1 MSVSVLYLT
10 RRQIRDM
17 SSTLSLTTC
26 VKSTITGLTALSG
39 TKHTLIYVCLS
50 HTPTRRSEFPSTSEF
65 PCRCPVL
72 VNLLSVCFEIL
83 FTNMNK
89 NVRKYTSYCSPRNQ
103 LPSQHQPS
111 MTASEREE
119 LRRRLMEVR
128 RQRREAPTVVFFGDA
143 SYGPS
148 MRGHNAIPKKGL
160 LRELCH
166 RGLTFLLDEYKT
178 SKMCPCGHD
187 ELKTTGYRFRAHK
200 SDGAAL
206 CDLRSLSLF

>member
-1 MSVSVLYLT
+1 
-10 RRQIRDM
+10 
-17 SSTLSLTTC
+17 
-26 VKSTITGLTALSG
+26 
-39 TKHTLIYVCLS
+39 
-50 HTPTRRSEFPSTSEF
+50 
-65 PCRCPVL
+65 
-72 VNLLSVCFEIL
+72 
-83 FTNMNK
+83 
-89 NVRKYTSYCSPRNQ
+89 
-103 LPSQHQPS
+103 

-128 RQRREAPTVVFFGDA
+128 RQRMEVPTAVFFGDA

-200 SDGAAL
+200 GDGAVCPLLTRLGAKSCALASLNMVSCAL
-206 CDLRSLSLF
+206 CALTGRTRPEHLCRSKCIR